1 MSTTKPPTKAR
12 RALLRLRGYVAS
24 RCLSLCWV
32 TYALGLLW
40 LLLHPAVTVT
50 TGELKCRGTYMSEN
64 ALLIDLMEAR
74 AGHQEANAARGF
86 HEQLLELPGL
96 PSGGCGDDCSTV
108 ADWIDAQLRGL
119 DRVEAYSQGFR
130 VEGGATPRTNVY
142 GVLRASPLAD
152 GKEAIVLVT
161 HYRNVGK
168 DSGDYSG
175 LSLGLALLKYLARA
189 KWLAKD
195 VILLAAD
202 DGALD
207 GSDGYAPGTEAWLRA
222 YHLDPVESSLQ
233 GALPMRA
240 GVIRAAVNLET
251 MLNSK
256 QVGSVGI
263 YTAGMNGQLPNLDLV
278 NTAVRAFRQHQ
289 ISAILDR
296 ADTEKVGA
304 RNDKDC
310 VSSVIDFVASF
321 SEKHAPEEYKQGV
334 RSYLANLKGMLHFM
348 TSLASGP
355 SGPHANFISYN
366 IDSITLSLTKSDAS
380 NDRSLST
387 LDVLRS
393 VEMVVRALSNLEEKL
408 HQSFFLYVLPSTT
421 TFVSVGEYYY
431 TVALAISPAIT
442 HLLYLANKTSG
453 MRVAFALTVFIVV
466 EGLCALLLVGVC
478 AYFTTPTALLE
489 AHNPSDASNS
499 RWWMLAVAVSIVQA
513 LVVLVVLPALRSIV
527 GFSGCV
533 EIYDWRKKV
542 LEYEADQQRKSA
554 QEKEGSTQIGAA
566 QSDPSKEIPELDA
579 GWRAVKFI
587 TMAMLVYAHC
597 ILGILNYPMAL
608 FCAIPMAHF
617 ARVVPF
623 SAASVIK
630 NLWSGLW
637 LLVSSP
643 LVLLILLNW
652 SRLDVGS
659 GLSGVVDSFVYRI
672 NLLALPYIC
681 CIYVAAHTLSLIIWA
696 YPVPS
701 RALSLKKW
709 KQE

>member
-1 MSTTKPPTKAR
+1 MSDAKPKPPSKAR

-24 RCLSLCWV
+24 RCLSLCWG
-32 TYALGLLW
+32 TYVLGLIW

-74 AGHQEANAARGF
+74 ASHQEANSARGF
-86 HEQLLELPGL
+86 HEQLLQLPELPA
-96 PSGGCGDDCSTV
+96 GGCGDNCSLV
-108 ADWIDAQLRGL
+108 VDWIDAQLRGL
-119 DRVEAYSQGFR
+119 DRVEAYSQVFR
-130 VEGGATPRTNVY
+130 AEGGATPRTNVY

-202 DGALD
+202 DGVLD

-222 YHLDPVESSLQ
+222 YHLDPVESGLQ

-251 MLNSK
+251 MLNTK
-256 QVGSVGI
+256 EVGSVGI

-289 ISAILDR
+289 IPTILDR
-296 ADTEKVGA
+296 ADAEEGGD
-304 RNDKDC
+304 RNHQGY
-310 VSSVIDFVASF
+310 VSSGIDFISTL
-321 SEKHAPEEYKQGV
+321 SEKHAPEEYKQGA
-334 RSYLANLKGMLHFM
+334 RNYLANLKRMLHFM
-348 TSLASGP
+348 TTLASGP

-366 IDSITLSLTKSDAS
+366 IDSITLSLTKSAAL

-387 LDVLRS
+387 REILRS
-393 VEMVVRALSNLEEKL
+393 IEMVVRALSNLEEKL

-431 TVALAISPAIT
+431 TVALAISPAIA

-453 MRVAFALTVFIVV
+453 MRVAFALTVVIVV
-466 EGLCALLLVGVC
+466 EALCALLLVGVC
-478 AYFTTPTALLE
+478 RYFTSPTALLE
-489 AHNPSDASNS
+489 ARSQNDASAT
-499 RWWMLAVAVSIVQA
+499 RWWALAVIVSTVQA
-513 LVVLVVLPALRSIV
+513 LVVLIVLPTLRSVV

-533 EIYDWRKKV
+533 EIYDWRKKIV
-542 LEYEADQQRKSA
+542 AYDDEQQKTLV
-554 QEKEGSTQIGAA
+554 QEKEGPTESTTA
-566 QSDPSKEIPELDA
+566 QSDNIPDLDS

-608 FCAIPMAHF
+608 FCATAMAHF

-623 SAASVIK
+623 SAASVAK
-630 NLWSGLW
+630 NVWNGLW

-643 LVLLILLNW
+643 LVLLMLLNW
-652 SRLDVGS
+652 SRLDIIS
-659 GLSGVVDSFVYRI
+659 ALSTVVDSFVHRS

-681 CIYVAAHTLSLIIWA
+681 CIYVSVHTLSLIVWA
-696 YPVPS
+696 YPAPS
-701 RALSLKKW
+701 AGLSSSKW